1 MTDADHMRAYRVL
14 TGKTDNL
21 IVPAAVLGHLWAD
34 GGETTRAIL
43 SASLDSSVLDACHTV
58 ATKGVQPGRGTG
70 KVQHYGS
77 RPARPR
83 QDDEEEV
90 SMFVLNL
97 LLAGKPLPRKPN
109 RAEVRSATLTM
120 TRKGHSPA
128 TIARRVGVTERHV
141 YRVLERERAAKQAET
156 GDN

>member
-21 IVPAAVLGHLWAD
+21 IVPAVVLGRLWDD

-43 SASLDSSVLDACHTV
+43 STALDSRVLDACHTV

-90 SMFVLNL
+90 SMFILNL

-109 RAEVRSATLTM
+109 RAEVRSATLTL